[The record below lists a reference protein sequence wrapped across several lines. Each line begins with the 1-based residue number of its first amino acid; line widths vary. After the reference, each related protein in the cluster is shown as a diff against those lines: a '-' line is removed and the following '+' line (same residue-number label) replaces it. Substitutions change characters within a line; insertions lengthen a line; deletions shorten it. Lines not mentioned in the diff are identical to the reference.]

1 MKTQV
6 LRVLEEREIPVWWVL
21 VGVLGGLLLLTF
33 LTLAMWKVRSE
44 AMLRWEWGVCRS
56 EVVGVG
62 GEEGRQSHR
71 EAERDGGP
79 SR

>member
-1 MKTQV
+1 M
-6 LRVLEEREIPVWWVL
+6 EEREIPVWWVL

-33 LTLAMWKVRSE
+33 LTLAMWKVRRE
-44 AMLRWEWGVCRS
+44 AMLRREWGVCRS